1 MSANLE
7 EISMTAP
14 SSPENS
20 GNRPFQGDLEYL
32 AAELDWIR
40 IRSRR
45 IELQRTLGEIDEGT
59 PRQGHFRSHAVSLA
73 NSADRVRR
81 YLDEE
86 NAIRLEIDTR
96 LALNRAD
103 GPAIGLDRMCEEYGL
118 NAFER
123 HVLLLAFVPTLGS
136 NASMNSIS
144 RVDAVMTMGP
154 PYIESVSLFMEL
166 GLEEHF
172 MSLLC
177 LLPERPLRSQS
188 LIRLTYEPASPADAV
203 TTGIEL
209 TGKALA
215 AISGIP
221 GFEGFTGP
229 AA

>member
-1 MSANLE
+1 MS
-7 EISMTAP
+7 IQT
-14 SSPENS
+14 SPEKS
-20 GNRPFQGDLEYL
+20 GNQFPNDLEYL

-40 IRSRR
+40 ARARR
-45 IELQRTLGEIDEGT
+45 IELQRALGDIDEGT
-59 PRQGHFRSHAVSLA
+59 PRLGHFRSHAVSLA

-81 YLDEE
+81 FLEEEDTLRLD
-86 NAIRLEIDTR
+86 IDTR
-96 LALNRAD
+96 LAVNRAA
-103 GPAIGLDRMCEEYGL
+103 GPVLNLDRLCEEYGL

-123 HVLLLAFVPTLGS
+123 HVLLLAFVPTLGA

-154 PYIESVSLFMEL
+154 PYVEGVSLFMEL

-172 MSLLC
+172 RSLLC
-177 LLPERPLRSQS
+177 LLPERPLRMQD

-215 AISGIP
+215 TMTCIP